1 MAWLRD
7 RLPRFD
13 TVHVWPELR
22 AVRQGTVTRNFGH
35 GTLWFRCLTAPFQDT
50 TMLCNRFK
58 SRFDAD
64 RTRNIL
70 EQRFQKTSKKMFLP
84 SNKFVFVENIF

>member
-1 MAWLRD
+1 MTWLRD

-22 AVRQGTVTRNFGH
+22 AVRQGTVMRNFGH

-70 EQRFQKTSKKMFLP
+70 GLLSGKSTKTSY
-84 SNKFVFVENIF
+84 EA